1 MSADPLAPLPPTPP
15 RAPRTAGPGGDGR
28 RPGRRRDVRGRGIR
42 HPLPFGLRAPRG
54 RVEAFVDAVQSSVE
68 RLANLGVPGL
78 RRVTARVERIPDR
91 LDDRLALLRAR
102 ADGDD
107 EELFGRAETDG
118 PDGVVLT
125 LFERPLR
132 ETVETEDLEDAV
144 YGVALSRCA
153 AALGVDPQALDP
165 SWGRI

>member
-15 RAPRTAGPGGDGR
+15 RAPGHGR
-28 RPGRRRDVRGRGIR
+28 RPGRRRDVRGRGLR
-42 HPLPFGLRAPRG
+42 HPLPFGVRNPRG

-68 RLANLGVPGL
+68 RLAGLGVPGL

-91 LDDRLALLRAR
+91 LDDRLALLHAR

-107 EELFGRAETDG
+107 EELFGRAATDG

-132 ETVETEDLEDAV
+132 ETVETADLEDAV

-153 AALGVDPQALDP
+153 AALGVDPQTLDP
-165 SWGRI
+165 SWGRV